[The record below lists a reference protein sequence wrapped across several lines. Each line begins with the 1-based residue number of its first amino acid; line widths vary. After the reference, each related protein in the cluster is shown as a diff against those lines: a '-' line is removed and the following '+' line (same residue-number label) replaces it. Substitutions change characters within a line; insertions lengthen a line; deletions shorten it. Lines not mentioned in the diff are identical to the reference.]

1 MENNN
6 NNATSTNDK
15 TIYSPP
21 FMGGARGW
29 GCSFL
34 FYAISSLF
42 LAVMFCT
49 YMIGSPVLSSM
60 DFEGWVFFIASAIS
74 HASMFMLIPYLLALP
89 FHLLGWRK
97 TAMWV
102 QGVLV
107 SLLFILNFINEQ
119 VYAIYKFHLN
129 GFVINMLTG
138 PAAGDIFTFDAAL
151 YFKEIC
157 LLLLVVCL
165 AVVSY
170 MLSRYVYAKKQ
181 KAYALPI
188 ICTFVG
194 CTLFAH
200 LWNIYADFYQHRSV
214 AKSARLLPY
223 FFPTTSKSMMKNV
236 FHLTPPDSY
245 GQLDA
250 FEESE
255 DIVYPVNPL
264 KVETPDSLP
273 NILVIMVDSWNRRCL
288 TADNMPNTY
297 AYAQQNEWYQNHVSS
312 SNGTRGSVFGF
323 FFGLPSYYWNSFDK
337 AAVRPLFIDLLKKN
351 NYDIQAFVSAGMED
365 PPFARV
371 VFGHVK
377 GIRAKSYGVNPYVN
391 DNKATDEAIRAM
403 QKHSAKR
410 NQPFFY
416 YVFLDLAHSFLGMP
430 DDVNSVYSPA
440 WSFADY
446 AKLSN
451 DMDPTPFFNLYRN
464 CCHYDDV
471 LIGKLLATLKQQGYA
486 DNTLVI
492 LVGDHAQ
499 EFNENKKNYW
509 GHSSNYS
516 LWQIGVPLII
526 HHPNSQHPSPDTHH
540 PIAFT
545 HRTTHYDVIP
555 TIMHDYFG
563 VQNPLSD
570 YSLGSMLHDTVSRD
584 WHFVGNDLN
593 YAFIVGGDT
602 ILEHQGNGALDV
614 YDSKMN
620 DVQGYNI
627 DAKKFNAAMQRVN
640 RFYKQ

>member
-6 NNATSTNDK
+6 LTFINDK
-15 TIYSPP
+15 VIYSPP
-21 FMGGARGW
+21 SMGRTRGLA
-29 GCSFL
+29 CSFL
-34 FYAISSLF
+34 FYAFSSLF

-60 DFEGWVFFIASAIS
+60 DFEGWVFFIVSAMS
-74 HASMFMLIPYLLALP
+74 HASMFMLVPFLVALP
-89 FHLLGWRK
+89 FNLFGWRK
-97 TAMWV
+97 VALSI

-107 SLLFILNFINEQ
+107 SLLFVLNFINEQ

-129 GFVINMLTG
+129 GFVLNMLTG

-165 AVVSY
+165 AVVAY
-170 MLSRYVYAKKQ
+170 VLSRYVYAKKQ

-188 ICTFVG
+188 ICTFIG
-194 CTLFAH
+194 CTLYTH
-200 LWNIYADFYQHRSV
+200 IWNIYADFYQHRSV
-214 AKSARLLPY
+214 AKSAQLLPY
-223 FFPTTSKSMMKNV
+223 FFPTTSKSLMKNV
-236 FHLTPPDSY
+236 FHLTPPDSN
-245 GQLDA
+245 GQLSS

-255 DIVYPVNPL
+255 DIIYPVNPL
-264 KVETPDSLP
+264 REETPDSLP
-273 NILVIMVDSWNRRCL
+273 NILVIMVDSWSKRCL

-297 AYAQQNEWYQNHVSS
+297 AYAQQNEWFKNHVSS

-337 AAVRPLFIDLLKKN
+337 AAIRPLFIDLLKKN
-351 NYDIQAFVSAGMED
+351 NYDIQTFVSAGMED

-377 GIRAKSYGVNPYVN
+377 GINPKSYGVNPYVN
-391 DNKATDEAIRAM
+391 DNKATEEAIRAI
-403 QKHSAKR
+403 QNHGEKR
-410 NQPFFY
+410 QQPFFY

-446 AKLSN
+446 SKLSN

-471 LIGKLLATLKQQGYA
+471 LIGKLLATLKQQGFA

-526 HHPNSQHPSPDTHH
+526 HHPISLSGAKVATQYN
-540 PIAFT
+540 

-555 TIMHDYFG
+555 TVMHDYFG
-563 VQNPLSD
+563 VQNPLTD
-570 YSLGSMLHDTVSRD
+570 YSLGSMLHDTTSRD

-602 ILEHQGNGALDV
+602 ILEHQGNGAMDV

-627 DAKKFNAAMQRVN
+627 DVKKFNAAMQRVN
-640 RFYKQ
+640 RFYK

>member
-29 GCSFL
+29 VCSFL

-492 LVGDHAQ
+492 IVGDHAQ

-570 YSLGSMLHDTVSRD
+570 YSLGSMLHDTASRD

>member
-6 NNATSTNDK
+6 VTFINDK
-15 TIYSPP
+15 VIYSPP
-21 FMGGARGW
+21 FMGRARGLAF
-29 GCSFL
+29 SFL
-34 FYAISSLF
+34 FYAFSSLF

-49 YMIGSPVLSSM
+49 YMISSPVLSSM
-60 DFEGWVFFIASAIS
+60 DFEGWVFFIVSAMS
-74 HASMFMLIPYLLALP
+74 HASMFMLVPFLVALP
-89 FHLLGWRK
+89 FNLFGWRK
-97 TAMWV
+97 VALSI

-107 SLLFILNFINEQ
+107 SLLFVLNFINEQ

-129 GFVINMLTG
+129 GFVLNMLTG

-165 AVVSY
+165 AVVAY
-170 MLSRYVYAKKQ
+170 VLSRYVYAKKQ

-188 ICTFVG
+188 ICTFIG
-194 CTLFAH
+194 CTLYTH
-200 LWNIYADFYQHRSV
+200 IWNIYADFYQHRSV
-214 AKSARLLPY
+214 AKSAQLLPY
-223 FFPTTSKSMMKNV
+223 FFPTTSKSLMKNV
-236 FHLTPPDSY
+236 FHLTPPDSN
-245 GQLDA
+245 GQLSS

-255 DIVYPVNPL
+255 DIIYPVNPL
-264 KVETPDSLP
+264 REETPDSLP
-273 NILVIMVDSWNRRCL
+273 NILVIMVDSWSKRCL

-297 AYAQQNEWYQNHVSS
+297 AYAQQNEWFKNHVSS

-337 AAVRPLFIDLLKKN
+337 AAIRPLFIDLLKKN
-351 NYDIQAFVSAGMED
+351 NYDIQTFVSAGMED

-377 GIRAKSYGVNPYVN
+377 GINPKSYGVNPYVN
-391 DNKATDEAIRAM
+391 DNKATEEAIRAI
-403 QKHSAKR
+403 QNHGEKR
-410 NQPFFY
+410 QQPFFY

-446 AKLSN
+446 SKLSN

-471 LIGKLLATLKQQGYA
+471 LIGKLLATLKQQGFA

-526 HHPNSQHPSPDTHH
+526 HHPISLSGAKVATQYN
-540 PIAFT
+540 

-555 TIMHDYFG
+555 TVMHDYFG
-563 VQNPLSD
+563 VQNPLTD
-570 YSLGSMLHDTVSRD
+570 YSLGSMLHDTTSRD

-602 ILEHQGNGALDV
+602 ILEHQGNGAMDV

-627 DAKKFNAAMQRVN
+627 DVKKFNAAMQRVN
-640 RFYKQ
+640 RFYK

>member
-1 MENNN
+1 MKKNNEPHTRI
-6 NNATSTNDK
+6 ASL
-15 TIYSPP
+15 PHH
-21 FMGGARGW
+21 GGRAGVRG
-29 GCSFL
+29 FL
-34 FYAISSLF
+34 FYSISTLF
-42 LAVMFCT
+42 LACMFCT

-60 DFEGWVFFIASAIS
+60 DFEGWVFFIVSAIS
-74 HASMFMLIPYLLALP
+74 HASMFMLIPYLVAVP
-89 FHLLGWRK
+89 FYLLGWKK
-97 TAMWV
+97 TAL
-102 QGVLV
+102 GIHGTLV
-107 SLLFILNFINEQ
+107 ALLFVLNFINAQ
-119 VYAIYKFHLN
+119 VYAIYKFHIN
-129 GFVINMLTG
+129 GFVLNMLTG

-165 AVVSY
+165 AVVAY
-170 MLSRYVYAKKQ
+170 LLSRYVYAKKG

-188 ICTFVG
+188 ICAFVG
-194 CTLFAH
+194 CTFYAH

-214 AKSARLLPY
+214 AKCAKLLPY
-223 FFPTTSKSMMKNV
+223 FFPTTSKSLMKNV
-236 FHLTPPDSY
+236 FHLTPSD
-245 GQLDA
+245 GGAQLDS

-255 DIVYPVNPL
+255 DIIYPLHPL
-264 KVETPDSLP
+264 KVEAPDSLP
-273 NILVIMVDSWNRRCL
+273 NILVIMVDSWSKRCL

-312 SNGTRGSVFGF
+312 SNGTRGSVFGL

-337 AAVRPLFIDLLKKN
+337 AAIRPLFIDLLKKN

-391 DNKATDEAIRAM
+391 DTKATEDAIRALHRHGE
-403 QKHSAKR
+403 KKNR

-416 YVFLDLAHSFLGMP
+416 YLFLDLAHSYLGMP

-446 AKLSN
+446 SKLSN
-451 DMDPTPFFNLYRN
+451 DMDPAPFFNLYRN

-471 LIGKLLATLKQQGYA
+471 LIGKVLATLKQQNPD

-492 LVGDHAQ
+492 LIGDHAQ

-509 GHSSNYS
+509 GHSANYS
-516 LWQIGVPLII
+516 QWQIGVPLII
-526 HHPNSQHPSPDTHH
+526 HHPHSPSGAGGAT
-540 PIAFT
+540 IT

-555 TIMHDYFG
+555 TIMHDYLG
-563 VQNPLSD
+563 VRNPLDD
-570 YSLGSMLHDTVSRD
+570 YSLGHLLHDTTSRD

-602 ILEHQGNGALDV
+602 ILEHQGNGAMDV
-614 YDSKMN
+614 YDPKMN

-627 DAKKFNAAMQRVN
+627 DVKKFNAAMQRVN
-640 RFYKQ
+640 RFYK

>member
-21 FMGGARGW
+21 FMGGASGW
-29 GCSFL
+29 VCSFL

-264 KVETPDSLP
+264 KVETPNSLP

-492 LVGDHAQ
+492 IVGDHAQ

-570 YSLGSMLHDTVSRD
+570 YSLGSMLHDTASRD

>member
-1 MENNN
+1 MCKVE
-6 NNATSTNDK
+6 STK
-15 TIYSPP
+15 EKMKVP
-21 FMGGARGW
+21 
-29 GCSFL
+29 FL
-34 FYAISSLF
+34 FYAFSTIF
-42 LAVMFCT
+42 LAFMFCT
-49 YMIGSPVLSSM
+49 YMIGSSVLSSM
-60 DFEGWVFFIASAIS
+60 NFEGWVFFVVSAIS
-74 HASMFMLIPYLLALP
+74 HASMFMLVPFLVALP
-89 FHLLGWRK
+89 INMIGWRK
-97 TAMWV
+97 TALGI

-107 SLLFILNFINEQ
+107 ALIFVLNFINEQ

-129 GFVINMLTG
+129 GFVFNMLTG
-138 PAAGDIFTFDAAL
+138 PAAGDIFTFDTAL
-151 YFKEIC
+151 YLKEVG
-157 LLLLVVCL
+157 LLFLVVCL
-165 AVVSY
+165 AVVAY
-170 MLSRYVYAKKQ
+170 LLSRYVYAKRK
-181 KAYALPI
+181 KAYVLSV

-194 CTLFAH
+194 CTLYAH

-214 AKSARLLPY
+214 AKSAQLLPY
-223 FFPTTSKSMMKNV
+223 FFPTTSKSLMKDV
-236 FHLTPPDSY
+236 FHLTPPDGY
-245 GQLDA
+245 GELDG

-255 DIVYPVNPL
+255 DIVYPVNPIR
-264 KVETPDSLP
+264 VEAPNSLP
-273 NILVIMVDSWNRRCL
+273 NILVIMVDSWSKRCL

-297 AYAQQNEWYQNHVSS
+297 AYAQESEWYQNHVSS

-337 AAVRPLFIDLLKKN
+337 AAIRPLFIDLLLQN
-351 NYDIQAFVSAGMED
+351 NYDIQTFVSAGMED

-377 GIRAKSYGVNPYVN
+377 GVNAKSYGVNPYVN
-391 DNKATDEAIRAM
+391 DTKATENAISAI
-403 QKHSAKR
+403 QKHGEEKK
-410 NQPFFY
+410 QHPFFY

-430 DDVNSVYSPA
+430 DDVNSVYKPA

-446 AKLSN
+446 SKLNN

-464 CCHYDDV
+464 CCHYDDA
-471 LIGKLLATLKQQGYA
+471 LIGKLLATLKQQGFA

-516 LWQIGVPLII
+516 QWQIGVPLIV
-526 HHPNSQHPSPDTHH
+526 HHPSAVTSRQKVYS
-540 PIAFT
+540 

-555 TIMHDYFG
+555 TIMYDYLG
-563 VQNPLSD
+563 VQNPLDD
-570 YSLGSMLHDTVSRD
+570 YSLGHLLHDTTSRE

-593 YAFIVGGDT
+593 YAFIIEGDT

-620 DVQGYNI
+620 DVQGYKI
-627 DAKKFNAAMQRVN
+627 DARQFNAAMQRVN
-640 RFYKQ
+640 RFYK

>member
-6 NNATSTNDK
+6 VTFINDK
-15 TIYSPP
+15 VIYSPP
-21 FMGGARGW
+21 FMGRTRGLA
-29 GCSFL
+29 CSFL
-34 FYAISSLF
+34 FYAFSSLF

-60 DFEGWVFFIASAIS
+60 DFEGWVFFIVSAMS
-74 HASMFMLIPYLLALP
+74 HASMFMLVPFLVALP
-89 FHLLGWRK
+89 FNLFGWRK
-97 TAMWV
+97 VALSI

-107 SLLFILNFINEQ
+107 SLLFVLNFINEQ

-129 GFVINMLTG
+129 GFVLNMLTG

-165 AVVSY
+165 AVVAY
-170 MLSRYVYAKKQ
+170 VLSRYVYAKKQ

-188 ICTFVG
+188 ICTFIG
-194 CTLFAH
+194 CTLYTH
-200 LWNIYADFYQHRSV
+200 IWNIYADFYQHRSV
-214 AKSARLLPY
+214 AKSAQLLPY
-223 FFPTTSKSMMKNV
+223 FFPTTSKSLMKNV
-236 FHLTPPDSY
+236 FHLTPPDSN
-245 GQLDA
+245 GQLSS

-255 DIVYPVNPL
+255 DIIYPVNPL
-264 KVETPDSLP
+264 REETPDSLP
-273 NILVIMVDSWNRRCL
+273 NILVIMVDSWSKRCL

-297 AYAQQNEWYQNHVSS
+297 AYAQQNEWFKNHVSS

-337 AAVRPLFIDLLKKN
+337 ATIRPLFIDLLKKN
-351 NYDIQAFVSAGMED
+351 NYDIQTFVSAGMED

-377 GIRAKSYGVNPYVN
+377 GINPKSYGVNPYVN
-391 DNKATDEAIRAM
+391 DNKATEEAIRAI
-403 QKHSAKR
+403 QNHGEKR
-410 NQPFFY
+410 QQPFFY

-446 AKLSN
+446 SKLSN

-471 LIGKLLATLKQQGYA
+471 LIGKLLATLKQQGFA

-526 HHPNSQHPSPDTHH
+526 HHPFSLSGAKVATQYN
-540 PIAFT
+540 

-555 TIMHDYFG
+555 TVMHDYFG
-563 VQNPLSD
+563 VQNPLTD
-570 YSLGSMLHDTVSRD
+570 YSLGSMLHDTTSRD

-602 ILEHQGNGALDV
+602 ILEHQGNGAMDV

-627 DAKKFNAAMQRVN
+627 DVKKFNAAMQRVN
-640 RFYKQ
+640 RFYK

>member
-21 FMGGARGW
+21 FMGGASGW
-29 GCSFL
+29 VCSFL

-492 LVGDHAQ
+492 IVGDHAQ

-570 YSLGSMLHDTVSRD
+570 YSLGSMLHDTASRD

>member
-1 MENNN
+1 
-6 NNATSTNDK
+6 
-15 TIYSPP
+15 
-21 FMGGARGW
+21 
-29 GCSFL
+29 
-34 FYAISSLF
+34 
-42 LAVMFCT
+42 
-49 YMIGSPVLSSM
+49 
-60 DFEGWVFFIASAIS
+60 
-74 HASMFMLIPYLLALP
+74 
-89 FHLLGWRK
+89 
-97 TAMWV
+97 
-102 QGVLV
+102 
-107 SLLFILNFINEQ
+107 
-119 VYAIYKFHLN
+119 
-129 GFVINMLTG
+129 
-138 PAAGDIFTFDAAL
+138 
-151 YFKEIC
+151 
-157 LLLLVVCL
+157 
-165 AVVSY
+165 
-170 MLSRYVYAKKQ
+170 
-181 KAYALPI
+181 
-188 ICTFVG
+188 
-194 CTLFAH
+194 
-200 LWNIYADFYQHRSV
+200 
-214 AKSARLLPY
+214 
-223 FFPTTSKSMMKNV
+223 MMKNV

-526 HHPNSQHPSPDTHH
+526 HHPNSQHPSHDTHH

>member
-29 GCSFL
+29 VCSFL

-526 HHPNSQHPSPDTHH
+526 HHPNSQHPSPNTHH

-570 YSLGSMLHDTVSRD
+570 YSLGSMLHDTASRD